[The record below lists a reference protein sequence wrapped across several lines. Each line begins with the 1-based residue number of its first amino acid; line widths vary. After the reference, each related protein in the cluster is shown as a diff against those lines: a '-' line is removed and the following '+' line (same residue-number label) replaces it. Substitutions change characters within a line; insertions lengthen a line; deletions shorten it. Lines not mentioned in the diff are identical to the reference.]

1 MRNRVIMAF
10 WVNVCRLL
18 VALTFIFSGYVKA
31 IDPLGTQYKIQD
43 YLSALGV
50 TANSYDYLILVVAV
64 ILGAL
69 EFCLG
74 IYLLFAI
81 YRRAVSRVLLLFMSL
96 MTLVSLWL
104 VIFNPITDCGCFGDA
119 VALTNTQTL
128 IKNIILLLF
137 TLFIVYRPE
146 AMFRFV
152 GNNNQWIVANY
163 TIVFILFTSSSSL
176 YLLPQFDFRPY
187 HVGADIKKG
196 MEIPANAE
204 QPKFETTFI
213 LEKDGVRKEFS
224 LNDYPD
230 SSAASDVYKRQ

>member
-50 TANSYDYLILVVAV
+50 TANSYDYFILVIAV

-137 TLFIVYRPE
+137 TLFIV
-146 AMFRFV
+146 
-152 GNNNQWIVANY
+152 
-163 TIVFILFTSSSSL
+163 
-176 YLLPQFDFRPY
+176 
-187 HVGADIKKG
+187 
-196 MEIPANAE
+196 
-204 QPKFETTFI
+204 
-213 LEKDGVRKEFS
+213 
-224 LNDYPD
+224 
-230 SSAASDVYKRQ
+230 